1 MTSLLNL
8 ASLLGTGGQI
18 NEKFTQQLVSVLD
31 SSRKMTS
38 APVTSS
44 LISSP
49 VLGHIS
55 ESVQFSLS
63 HQVTEHFRY
72 TNDTTFVTLT
82 LDIGLELIAFYGRRD
97 LCFRLSS
104 QSDITCEYLCPQFLP
119 SDPHLLPSS
128 PLLVLLILAVLFI
141 YFLCCGFPLVSKY
154 SQFHEWLPV

>member
-8 ASLLGTGGQI
+8 ARLLGTGRQI
-18 NEKFTQQLVSVLD
+18 NEKFTQQLVSMLD

-49 VLGHIS
+49 ILRLIS

-82 LDIGLELIAFYGRRD
+82 LDIGLELIAFYGRRN
-97 LCFRLSS
+97 LYFRLSS

-119 SDPHLLPSS
+119 SDPHLPSN

-141 YFLCCGFPLVSKY
+141 YFFCCGFPLVSKY
-154 SQFHEWLPV
+154 FQFHEWLPV